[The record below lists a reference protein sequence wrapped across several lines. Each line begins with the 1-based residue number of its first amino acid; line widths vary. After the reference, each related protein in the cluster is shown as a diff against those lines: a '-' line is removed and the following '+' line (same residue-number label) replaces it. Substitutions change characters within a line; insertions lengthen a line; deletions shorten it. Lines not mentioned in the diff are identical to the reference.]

1 MFYPS
6 NRFLLLC
13 LAPLALALIAPLL
26 QFVADVPSL
35 LQISQN
41 FVLIALLSLDAL
53 LALLFILDGLTI
65 PRRKRFVVERT
76 TDRVFSA
83 NFPHQ
88 VTLDIVLLRGWIRN
102 RLRAFIYDDA
112 QEGMD
117 VTEFPHDSELR
128 AGRNRIEYRLRIPRR
143 GRYQLS
149 KIYLTCY
156 SILGL
161 ARRVYRIPCETEIR
175 VYPDLK
181 AVSRYALLARKS
193 HLGLIGIRRARR
205 AGGDNEFERLRDY
218 QNDDD
223 FRHIDWKS
231 TARQNRMIVRTY
243 QMTQNQTIVF
253 LLDCGRMMT
262 AEFMGRSMLDYAM
275 NSVLMLSH
283 VALKQGDRVGFIAFA
298 AGVLR
303 YVKPAAGDVQHRRL
317 VQACYDLSAR
327 HEESNY
333 DLVFQYLNTV
343 SRKRSL
349 VTLLSNVI
357 DDMNVEMMLAYLGA
371 LAGRHLPFA
380 VLLKQREIQ
389 ELVDRVPTGM
399 DDLFEQAAAAD
410 FLLWKAGVV
419 QKLKNRSVLALESYP
434 YQLDALLINEYL
446 KIKAR
451 KLL

>member
-1 MFYPS
+1 MVYPS
-6 NRFLLLC
+6 NRFLVLC
-13 LAPLALALIAPLL
+13 ILPVALAFVAPLL
-26 QFVADVPSL
+26 QFMTETPIL
-35 LQISQN
+35 KIGEEF
-41 FVLIALLSLDAL
+41 FVTALLVLDAL
-53 LALLFILDGLTI
+53 LLALFLLDAFTI
-65 PRRKRFVVERT
+65 PGRKRFRIERS

-83 NFPHQ
+83 NFAHR
-88 VTLDIVLLRGWIRN
+88 VTLDIMLAPGLVRN
-102 RLRAFIYDDA
+102 RLRAWLADDA
-112 QEGMD
+112 VEGMD
-117 VTEFPHDSELR
+117 VTEFPHDARLR
-128 AGRNRIEYRLRIPRR
+128 SGRNRIEYRLRVPRR
-143 GRYQLS
+143 GHYRLTKVYLS
-149 KIYLTCY
+149 CY
-156 SILGL
+156 SILGF

-262 AEFMGRSMLDYAM
+262 AEFEGRSMLDYAM
-275 NSVLMLSH
+275 NSVLLLSH
-283 VALKQGDRVGFIAFA
+283 VALKQGDRVGFLAFA
-298 AGVLR
+298 SGVLR
-303 YVKPAAGDVQHRRL
+303 YVKPASGDGQHRRL
-317 VQACYDLSAR
+317 IQACYDLSAR

-333 DLVFQYLNTV
+333 DLVFQYLNNV

-349 VTLLSNVI
+349 VTLLTNVI
-357 DDMNVEMMLAYLGA
+357 DDMNVELMLAYLGA

-389 ELVDRVPTGM
+389 ELADRPPVAM
-399 DDLFEQAAAAD
+399 NQLFEQAAAAD
-410 FLLWKAGVV
+410 FLLWKETVV
-419 QKLKNRSVLALESYP
+419 QKLKNRSVLALESFP
-434 YQLDALLINEYL
+434 DQLDALLINEYL
-446 KIKAR
+446 NIKAR

>member
-1 MFYPS
+1 MMYPS
-6 NRFLLLC
+6 NRFLILC
-13 LAPLALALIAPLL
+13 LAPLALAFVAPLL
-26 QFVADVPSL
+26 EFATDVPL
-35 LQISQN
+35 LELSER
-41 FVLIALLSLDAL
+41 FVVTAL
-53 LALLFILDGLTI
+53 LALDGLLILLFILDGLTI
-65 PRRKRFVVERT
+65 PRRKRFRVERT

-83 NFPHQ
+83 NFPHR
-88 VTLDIVLLRGWIRN
+88 VTLDLILSPGWIRN
-102 RLRAFIYDDA
+102 RLRAWISDDA
-112 QEGMD
+112 TEGMD
-117 VTEFPHDSELR
+117 VTEFPHDPHLKT
-128 AGRNRIEYRLRIPRR
+128 GRNRIEYRLRIPGR
-143 GRYQLS
+143 GHYRLN
-149 KIYLTCY
+149 KLYLTCY

-161 ARRVYRIPCETEIR
+161 ARRIYRIPCETEIR

-262 AEFMGRSMLDYAM
+262 AEYEGRSMLDYAM

-283 VALKQGDRVGFIAFA
+283 VALKQGDRVGFLAFA
-298 AGVLR
+298 SGVLR
-303 YVKPAAGDVQHRRL
+303 YVKPAAGDGQHRRL
-317 VQACYDLSAR
+317 IQASYDLSAR

-349 VTLLSNVI
+349 VTLLTNVI

-389 ELVDRVPTGM
+389 DLADRIPGGM
-399 DDLFEQAAAAD
+399 DDLFEQSAAAD
-410 FLLWKAGVV
+410 YLLWKASVV
-419 QKLKNRSVLALESYP
+419 QKLKNRSVLALESFP
-434 YQLDALLINEYL
+434 DQLDALLINEYL
-446 KIKAR
+446 NIKAR

>member
-6 NRFLLLC
+6 NRFLILC
-13 LAPLALALIAPLL
+13 LAPLALAFVAPVLQFVTAAPLL
-26 QFVADVPSL
+26 EVSEEFV
-35 LQISQN
+35 IR
-41 FVLIALLSLDAL
+41 ALLSLDGL
-53 LALLFILDGLTI
+53 LLILFCLDAFTI
-65 PRRKRFVVERT
+65 PRRKRFRVERA

-83 NFPHQ
+83 NFPHR
-88 VTLDIVLLRGWIRN
+88 VSLDIGLTPGWIRN
-102 RLRAFIYDDA
+102 RLRAYIADDA
-112 QEGMD
+112 REGMD
-117 VTEFPHDSELR
+117 VTGFPHDARLKT
-128 AGRNRIEYRLRIPRR
+128 GRNRIEYRLRVPRR
-143 GRYQLS
+143 GRYRLEKVYLS
-149 KIYLTCY
+149 CF

-161 ARRVYRIPCETEIR
+161 VRRVYRIPCETEIR

-262 AEFMGRSMLDYAM
+262 AEFEGRSMLDYAM
-275 NSVLMLSH
+275 NSVLLLSH
-283 VALKQGDRVGFIAFA
+283 VALKQGDRVGFLAFA
-298 AGVLR
+298 SGVLR
-303 YVKPAAGDVQHRRL
+303 YVKPASGDGQHRRL

-349 VTLLSNVI
+349 VTLVTNVI

-389 ELVDRVPTGM
+389 ELADRTPRRM
-399 DDLFEQAAAAD
+399 EDLFEQAAAAD
-410 FLLWKAGVV
+410 FLLWKAAVV
-419 QKLKNRSVLALESYP
+419 QKLKNRSVLALESFP
-434 YQLDALLINEYL
+434 DQLDALLINEYL
-446 KIKAR
+446 NIKAR

>member
-1 MFYPS
+1 MIYPT
-6 NRFLLLC
+6 NRFLILC
-13 LAPLALALIAPLL
+13 CAPLALAFVVPLL
-26 QFVADVPSL
+26 EFLTDVPL
-35 LQISQN
+35 LVISED
-41 FVLIALLSLDAL
+41 FVIAAL
-53 LALLFILDGLTI
+53 LALDGLLLLLFGLDALTI
-65 PRRKRFVVERT
+65 PRRKRFRAERT

-83 NFPHQ
+83 NFPHS
-88 VTLDIVLLRGWIRN
+88 VALDILLAPGWIRN
-102 RLRAFIYDDA
+102 RVRAWIADDA
-112 QEGMD
+112 VEGMD
-117 VTEFPHDSELR
+117 VVGFPHDARLKS
-128 AGRNRIEYRLRIPRR
+128 GHNRMEYRLRSPRR
-143 GRYQLS
+143 GRYELRRVYVS
-149 KIYLTCY
+149 CY

-161 ARRVYRIPCETEIR
+161 ARRVYRLPCETEIR

-181 AVSRYALLARKS
+181 AVNRYALLARKS

-262 AEFMGRSMLDYAM
+262 AEFEGRSMLDYAM

-283 VALKQGDRVGFIAFA
+283 VALKQGDRVGLLAFA
-298 AGVLR
+298 SGVLR
-303 YVKPAAGDVQHRRL
+303 YVKPASGDGQHRRL
-317 VQACYDLSAR
+317 VQACYDLAPR

-349 VTLLSNVI
+349 VTLLTNVI

-389 ELVDRVPTGM
+389 ELADRPPRVM

-410 FLLWKAGVV
+410 YLLWKAAVV
-419 QKLKNRSVLALESYP
+419 QKLKNRSVLALESFP
-434 YQLDALLINEYL
+434 DQLDALLINEYL
-446 KIKAR
+446 NIKAR